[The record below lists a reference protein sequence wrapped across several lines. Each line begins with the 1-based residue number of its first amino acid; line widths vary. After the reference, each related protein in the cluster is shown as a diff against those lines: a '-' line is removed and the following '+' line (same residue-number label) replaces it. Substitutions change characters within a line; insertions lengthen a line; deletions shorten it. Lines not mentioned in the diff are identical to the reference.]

1 MNLDEWS
8 TFGEW
13 LDDPIGAPILQ
24 HVLDDMGKEAGRP
37 IIPDSALMVMFL
49 RSMPLRSLSVILGE
63 AGEQVAAN
71 LTEAYRKATA

>member
-24 HVLDDMGKEAGRP
+24 HVLDDMAKEAGH
-37 IIPDSALMVMFL
+37 
-49 RSMPLRSLSVILGE
+49 RSSR
-63 AGEQVAAN
+63 
-71 LTEAYRKATA
+71 TAR